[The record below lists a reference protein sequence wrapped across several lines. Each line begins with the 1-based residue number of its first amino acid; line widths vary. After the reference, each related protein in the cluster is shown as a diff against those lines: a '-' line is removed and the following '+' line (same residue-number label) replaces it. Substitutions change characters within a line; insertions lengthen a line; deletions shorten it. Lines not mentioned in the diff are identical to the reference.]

1 MPVKI
6 RLARRGRKKAA
17 MYDIVVADSRSPR
30 DGRFIEKLGTYNP
43 QTNPATLNYNEQKA
57 FEWMMKGAQPT
68 DTVRAMLTYR
78 GILYRK
84 HLQVGVIKGAITQE
98 QADAK
103 YNEWLEQKDAKIAQK
118 RTDLGTK
125 KEEARK
131 TALAAETKV
140 KEARAEAIR
149 KRQEEAEAAKNPA
162 PVAAAEGEATAEA
175 EGETAPAAETST
187 DAAAEE
193 QA

>member
-43 QTNPATLNYNEQKA
+43 QTNPATIKYDEQKA

-68 DTVRAMLTYR
+68 ETVRAMLTYR

-84 HLQVGVIKGAITQE
+84 HLQVGVLKGAITQE
-98 QADAK
+98 VADTKYQDWLTAK
-103 YNEWLEQKDAKIAQK
+103 DTKIEEK
-118 RTDLGTK
+118 RTSLGAK
-125 KEEARK
+125 KDEARK

-149 KRQEEAEAAKNPA
+149 KRNEAAEAAKNPA
-162 PVAAAEGEATAEA
+162 PAAEEATETAEA
-175 EGETAPAAETST
+175 TT
-187 DAAAEE
+187 DAAPEASAEGGAEE

>member
-1 MPVKI
+1 
-6 RLARRGRKKAA
+6 
-17 MYDIVVADSRSPR
+17 MYDIVVADSRAPR

-43 QTNPATLNYNEQKA
+43 LTNPATIKYDEQKA

-68 DTVRAMLTYR
+68 ETVRAMLTYR

-98 QADAK
+98 VADAK
-103 YNEWLEQKDAKIAQK
+103 YNEWLEAKDAKIEAK
-118 RTDLGTK
+118 RTTLGAK
-125 KEEARK
+125 KDEARK
-131 TALAAETKV
+131 AALAAETKV

-162 PVAAAEGEATAEA
+162 PAAEEATEAPEATTDAAPEATAE
-175 EGETAPAAETST
+175 GG
-187 DAAAEE
+187 AEE